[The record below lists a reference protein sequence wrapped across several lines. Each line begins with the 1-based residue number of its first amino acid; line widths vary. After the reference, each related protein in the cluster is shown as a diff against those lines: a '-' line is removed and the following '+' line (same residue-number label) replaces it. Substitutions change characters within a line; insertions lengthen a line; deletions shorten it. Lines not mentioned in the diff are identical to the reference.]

1 MDINGVLNIVLLI
14 VFALVG
20 VALIAFLIEL
30 VKTLRTTQKTIN
42 NLEPTLKNVETI
54 TTNIQ
59 PTLAKIDPLM
69 DRVQLTVDSMNLEM
83 MRVDQILEDVSEIT
97 DSASSA
103 TAAVEGITNAPL
115 KAVNNVASR
124 VKTALGGKGASA
136 ESAQLAEQRVAVAQ
150 ALESYKAAEEK
161 DAKKAVDD
169 EPQEEA
175 ATTLEFEPIPEA
187 DEAPK
192 SYVKVEEGVEP
203 VIDPAVIA
211 NSSFFDDEPD
221 AK

>member
-14 VFALVG
+14 VFVLVG
-20 VALIAFLIEL
+20 VALIAFLVEL
-30 VKTLRTTQKTIN
+30 VKTLRTAQKTIKD
-42 NLEPTLKNVETI
+42 LEPTFKNVENI

-59 PTLAKIDPLM
+59 PTLAKVDPLI
-69 DRVQLTVDSMNLEM
+69 DRVQLTVDSVNLEM

-97 DSASSA
+97 ESASSA

-115 KAVNNVASR
+115 KAVSSVASR
-124 VKTALGGKGASA
+124 VKTVLGGKDASK

-150 ALESYKAAEEK
+150 ALEEYKAAEGKVEK
-161 DAKKAVDD
+161 KTAGD
-169 EPQEEA
+169 ELLNEA
-175 ATTLEFEPIPEA
+175 ATTLEFDPIPDA
-187 DEAPK
+187 DDAPK
-192 SYVKVEEGVEP
+192 SYVKIEEGVEP

-211 NSSFFDDEPD
+211 NSSFFDDDPD